1 MNLRTLA
8 AAAVLCVGAALPGL
22 ALAGDQDFTLVNRT
36 GYTISEVYVA
46 PSKSSDWEEDVLGQ
60 DILED
65 RSSVDINFSRSEDT
79 CRWDLKV
86 VYDDESTAEW
96 AAFDLCTVSKV
107 TIFYNAK
114 TDVTS
119 AQTE

>member
-1 MNLRTLA
+1 MNLRTFAAVAALGLLA
-8 AAAVLCVGAALPGL
+8 APGL

-60 DILED
+60 DTLD
-65 RSSVDINFSRSEDT
+65 DQTTVDIKFSRGEDT

-86 VYDDESTAEW
+86 IYDDETTAEW
-96 AAFDLCTVSKV
+96 AALDLCTVSKV

-114 TDVTS
+114 TDTTS
-119 AQTE
+119 AKTE

>member
-1 MNLRTLA
+1 MKLRTFA
-8 AAAVLCVGAALPGL
+8 AAAALCIGAALPGL

-60 DILED
+60 DTLED
-65 RSSVDINFSRSEDT
+65 KTTVDIQFSRGEDT

-86 VYDDESTAEW
+86 VYDDETTAEW
-96 AAFDLCTVSKV
+96 AALDLCTVSKV

-114 TDVTS
+114 TDTTS